1 MYIPTRK
8 EQKKSLLATM
18 ELAAE
23 TSDVTS
29 TKSLF
34 EAWEKHFGFRGKK
47 YAKRLEAIRDFLDHG
62 KKIEAEF
69 GMGAL
74 LDLDHPD
81 VVSGIDAGIL
91 SAETIDYFKKNK
103 MAYSNS
109 KMCTNKHAS
118 KC

>member
-34 EAWEKHFGFRGKK
+34 EAWEKHFGFKGKK
-47 YAKRLEAIRDFLDHG
+47 YAKRLAEIRDFIDHG
-62 KKIEAEF
+62 TKIWNGCF
-69 GMGAL
+69 VG
-74 LDLDHPD
+74 
-81 VVSGIDAGIL
+81 SGSPRCSIR
-91 SAETIDYFKKNK
+91 N
-103 MAYSNS
+103 
-109 KMCTNKHAS
+109 
-118 KC
+118 

>member
-23 TSDVTS
+23 TSDVTP

-34 EAWEKHFGFRGKK
+34 EAWEKHFGFKGKK
-47 YAKRLEAIRDFLDHG
+47 YAKRLQAIHDFLDHG
-62 KKIEAEF
+62 TKIEAEF

-81 VVSGIDAGIL
+81 VVASINDGMLGTRTVAD
-91 SAETIDYFKKNK
+91 FKRHKN
-103 MAYSNS
+103 AYLES
-109 KMCTNKHAS
+109 KKRQVNIA
-118 KC
+118 